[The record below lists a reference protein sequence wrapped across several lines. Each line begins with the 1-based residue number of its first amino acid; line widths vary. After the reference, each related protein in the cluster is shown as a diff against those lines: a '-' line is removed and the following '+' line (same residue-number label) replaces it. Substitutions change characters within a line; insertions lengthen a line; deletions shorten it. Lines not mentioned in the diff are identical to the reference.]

1 VPDYWRT
8 NPHVP
13 SFASWAPSSGPAGFW
28 RRALAAVIDLYVVS
42 LLYLAFVALGAL
54 GARLGA
60 TQSGAEFLSED
71 LVRALAGPFVW
82 LWWVL
87 SWVYIAV
94 LTRYGG
100 QTLGKMLLRI
110 RVTQTDGE
118 DPSWIQAALRPA
130 GYVMSWL
137 PLGAGLLLAAV
148 PPEKRALHDRILGT
162 RVVTLRRT
170 SYAGRRAAA
179 AWIVLAALGGSV
191 WAGSASASGVLV
203 DRILATADDRTITL
217 SDLIA
222 YQTLVGPPTVSRD
235 DAIQA
240 LIDRQLL
247 LEEAERFA
255 IADPPTAEVDSRIA
269 AIVAGSGG
277 PASFRERMDE
287 LGWEPEAL
295 RAWVADDLRIAEFL
309 DQRIYFFVLVSPQD
323 IDAYYETHRAEFPAR
338 SLEEA
343 REAINQR
350 LVKERGDEKRDQFLA
365 RLHERA
371 KIRINTLP

>member
-1 VPDYWRT
+1 MPDHWRS
-8 NPHVP
+8 NPH
-13 SFASWAPSSGPAGFW
+13 PAGFW
-28 RRALAAVIDLYVVS
+28 RRTLAAVIDLYVVS
-42 LLYLAFVALGAL
+42 LLYLAFVALGVL

-60 TQSGAEFLSED
+60 TQSGVQFLSED
-71 LVRALAGPFVW
+71 LVRTLAGPFVW
-82 LWWVL
+82 LWWGL
-87 SWVYIAV
+87 SWVYITV

-100 QTLGKMLLRI
+100 QTLGKRLLRI

-118 DPSWIQAALRPA
+118 DPSWIQAALRPV
-130 GYVMSWL
+130 GYAMSWL
-137 PLGAGLLLAAV
+137 PLGAGFLLAAV
-148 PPEKRALHDRILGT
+148 PPAKQALHDRVLGT

-170 SYAGRRAAA
+170 SYAGRRVAV
-179 AWIVLAALGGSV
+179 AWIVSAALGASG
-191 WAGSASASGVLV
+191 WAGSVSASGVLV
-203 DRILATADDRTITL
+203 DRILATADDRIITL

-222 YQTLVGPPTVSRD
+222 YQTLVGPPNVSRD

-255 IADPPTAEVDSRIA
+255 IADPPAAEVDSRIE

-277 PASFRERMDE
+277 PASFQERMAG
-287 LGWEPEAL
+287 LGWEQEAL
-295 RAWVADDLRIAEFL
+295 RAWAADDLRIAEFL

-323 IDAYYETHRAEFPAR
+323 IDAYYETHRAAFSGR
-338 SLEEA
+338 SLDEA

-365 RLHERA
+365 RLQERA
-371 KIRINTLP
+371 KIRINPLP